1 MAALASIPR
10 LQNTL
15 KYRKSEPQN
24 KLKNNLMLSTRSK
37 NLLKLEYISLVFS
50 CFMVPR
56 WGTEDFKHLEE
67 ALLWIN
73 AEGKGVFLPSGSEM
87 YINRRWNGVLG
98 EISRSYSDTELN
110 C

>member
-1 MAALASIPR
+1 MG
-10 LQNTL
+10 
-15 KYRKSEPQN
+15 PQ
-24 KLKNNLMLSTRSK
+24 
-37 NLLKLEYISLVFS
+37 
-50 CFMVPR
+50 

-98 EISRSYSDTELN
+98 
-110 C
+110 